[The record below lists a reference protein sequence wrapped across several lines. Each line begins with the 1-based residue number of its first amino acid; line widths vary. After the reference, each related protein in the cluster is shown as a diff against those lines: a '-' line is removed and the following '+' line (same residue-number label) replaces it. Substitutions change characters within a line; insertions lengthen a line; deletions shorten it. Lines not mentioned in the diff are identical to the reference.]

1 MMGRIET
8 TGRSSTY
15 GIALAIGITVFM
27 WASAFPGIRIALTSF
42 SPSELA
48 FLRFAIASAAL
59 AAFWAITRS
68 PLPRGREW
76 LRVGFAG
83 GLGISAY
90 NLALNE
96 GEMLINAGT
105 ASFLMS
111 LSPMFSVLLGVL
123 LQGERLTRWGVASIG
138 LSFIGVELLAVF
150 GSDGLVFNHGAALVL
165 LAAICQAM
173 QFVIQKPLLER
184 YSALAVTT
192 CVIWAGTL
200 FLLPFASA
208 SVVALENATF
218 SAAIAVLFLAL
229 GPAAAAYM
237 TWSYALSHY
246 PVSRAVG
253 FLYLI
258 PPISILVSFVTL
270 DERPTAM
277 TLLGG
282 TLALLGVIG
291 MNTIG
296 KQR

>member
-1 MMGRIET
+1 
-8 TGRSSTY
+8 
-15 GIALAIGITVFM
+15 M

-59 AAFWAITRS
+59 AAFWTITRP

-76 LRVGFAG
+76 LRIGFAG

-123 LQGERLTRWGVASIG
+123 LHGERLTRWGIACVA

-150 GSDGLVFNHGAALVL
+150 GHDGLVFNHGAALVL

-200 FLLPFASA
+200 FLLPFAST
-208 SVVALENATF
+208 SLTALGNVTP
-218 SAAIAVLFLAL
+218 SAAIALLFLAL

-282 TLALLGVIG
+282 LLALLGVIG